1 MFITPVI
8 VGQLQQNAYVVAC
21 EQTKEAVII
30 DPGAEAD
37 RIYRVIT
44 FHGFK
49 LTMIMNTHGHLDHVG
64 AIAELVEQTGV
75 PFLMHRDDLYLI
87 EDIEKDPLQ
96 PYFQI
101 KQPPMPTRFL
111 EDGERIAVG
120 KLEFLVLHTPGH
132 TPGSVCF
139 FAQRALFSGDTLF
152 SGSVG
157 RTDLPGGN
165 QEQLLKS
172 IREKLLSLDDNV
184 RVYPGHA
191 HVTTIGFEREHN
203 PFL

>member
-8 VGQLQQNAYVVAC
+8 VGLLQENAYVVAC

-44 FHGFK
+44 FHGFTLK
-49 LTMIMNTHGHLDHVG
+49 LIMNTHGHLDHVG
-64 AIAELVEQTGV
+64 AVAEIVEKTGV
-75 PFLMHRDDLYLI
+75 PFLMHRDDLPLI
-87 EDIEKDPLQ
+87 EDVEHDPLQ
-96 PYFQI
+96 PYLLI
-101 KQPPMPTRFL
+101 KQPPLPTRFL
-111 EDGERIAVG
+111 EDGERITVG
-120 KLEFLVLHTPGH
+120 ALEFQVLHTPGH

-139 FAQRALFSGDTLF
+139 FAKRALFSGDTLF
-152 SGSVG
+152 SGAVG
-157 RTDLPGGN
+157 RADLPGGN
-165 QEQLLKS
+165 MEQLMAS
-172 IREKLLSLDDNV
+172 IQQKLLPLGDAV